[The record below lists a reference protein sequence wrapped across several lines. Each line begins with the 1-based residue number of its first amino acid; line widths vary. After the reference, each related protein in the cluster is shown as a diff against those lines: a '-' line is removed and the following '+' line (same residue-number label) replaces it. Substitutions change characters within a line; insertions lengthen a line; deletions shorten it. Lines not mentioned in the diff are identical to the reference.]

1 MEYAVLVIILFILIT
16 LLLKKGDKNRA
27 IEIDKIF
34 EGRMSLS
41 PHEFYETYY
50 SDKAVSEDVVID
62 IINIL
67 ETEIETDH
75 SRLIPSD
82 DLSENLR
89 YLFEF
94 DSMADIAVIES
105 VERKFSIKI
114 SDMEAENIKT
124 INDLVLFVNS
134 KIDCTIQA
142 NSGRD
147 F

>member
-1 MEYAVLVIILFILIT
+1 MEYAVVIIILFIAIT
-16 LLLKKGDKNRA
+16 LLLKKDDKNRA

-34 EGRMSLS
+34 EGRKSLL
-41 PHEFYETYY
+41 PLEFYETYY
-50 SDKAVSEDVVID
+50 SDKSVSENVVID

-67 ETEIETDH
+67 ETELETDL

-94 DSMADIAVIES
+94 DSMADVAVVES

-114 SDMEAENIKT
+114 SDVEAENIKT

-134 KIDCTIQA
+134 KVDCT
-142 NSGRD
+142 
-147 F
+147 